1 MTLLPLIVER
11 IKEQVEPFSH
21 GGMGE
26 HSVADL
32 LVRKRAEHSHL
43 QPGNDLACVVAQ
55 LGGPGLRWHQNEIRG
70 DRRRKRSGQHG
81 RRRAAKRLPAGSQPA
96 HGGVDQDG
104 RAAGAEPQVRSRQNA
119 RIGGRGLRRGA
130 GPFPQA
136 DGDHPPAL
144 QLAALE
150 RGRSSKSS
158 TRLQGSSW
166 SWRLG
171 HGARASETPVDG
183 SFARTLAWVHRATR
197 SSRSTAEAQ
206 LAGQAVT
213 ERR

>member
-1 MTLLPLIVER
+1 M
-11 IKEQVEPFSH
+11 
-21 GGMGE
+21 
-26 HSVADL
+26 A
-32 LVRKRAEHSHL
+32 
-43 QPGNDLACVVAQ
+43 
-55 LGGPGLRWHQNEIRG
+55 
-70 DRRRKRSGQHG
+70 
-81 RRRAAKRLPAGSQPA
+81 
-96 HGGVDQDG
+96 
-104 RAAGAEPQVRSRQNA
+104 AAGPPNLQQAPSPLMEASIKMAEQLAPNRTSDR
-119 RIGGRGLRRGA
+119 GRMHGLADEGFDA

-158 TRLQGSSW
+158 TRLQRSSW

-171 HGARASETPVDG
+171 HGARASETPVDR

>member
-1 MTLLPLIVER
+1 MEAS
-11 IKEQVEPFSH
+11 IKMAEQLAPNRRSDRGRMH
-21 GGMGE
+21 GL
-26 HSVADL
+26 AD
-32 LVRKRAEHSHL
+32 E
-43 QPGNDLACVVAQ
+43 GFD
-55 LGGPGLRWHQNEIRG
+55 
-70 DRRRKRSGQHG
+70 
-81 RRRAAKRLPAGSQPA
+81 
-96 HGGVDQDG
+96 
-104 RAAGAEPQVRSRQNA
+104 
-119 RIGGRGLRRGA
+119 A

-158 TRLQGSSW
+158 TRLQRLSW